1 MLSSSEFAASDRR
14 DGSRRIR
21 TKRLFDLLL
30 VVGTFPL
37 WGTAL
42 VLLTILVYSKLGSP
56 VFFRQR
62 RPGQQERIFELIK
75 FRSMTDERDS
85 QGNLLPDADRISSF
99 GRWLRASSLDELP
112 ELINVLRGEMSLVG
126 PRPLLEA
133 YLDRYSP
140 EQKRRHLV
148 PPGLT
153 GWAQVNGRNA
163 ISWEQKFAWDI
174 RYVNERTLWLDVRI
188 LVVTVSQVIWRRGI
202 SAPGEAT
209 MPEFQGDQ
217 EVGK

>member
-14 DGSRRIR
+14 DGSGRMR
-21 TKRLFDLLL
+21 TKRVFDLLL

-42 VLLTILVYSKLGSP
+42 VLVAILVYFKLGSP